1 MKNSDVPGTLYR
13 RGSIW
18 WFERWAF
25 GKRLRVST
33 KLRDK
38 DAAIQWVRMG
48 AFGTRTFSAPKE
60 LTRKFILRLLAQAR
74 GRAKV
79 IGVPFK
85 LSEEDFIEMYKAAN
99 QHCAVS
105 GLPFDV
111 AQVDGVNRRPYAPSI
126 DRIDGMLGYTKD
138 NCRIVCCA
146 VNLAMNDFGETVL
159 WDIATSM
166 VELRR
171 RKLTAVSPPTVVSTV
186 GA

>member
-1 MKNSDVPGTLYR
+1 MRNDVPGTLYK
-13 RGSIW
+13 RGDIW
-18 WFERWAF
+18 WFERSTY
-25 GKRLRVST
+25 GRRIRVST
-33 KLRDK
+33 KLRDR
-38 DAAIQWVRMG
+38 DQAVLWVRSG
-48 AFGTRTFSAPKE
+48 AFGTRTFSEPKE
-60 LTRKFILRLLAQAR
+60 IPPRFIKRLLDQAK

-85 LSEEDFIEMYKAAN
+85 LLVEDFQELYEKSGK
-99 QHCAVS
+99 HCAVS
-105 GLPFDV
+105 GLPFDI
-111 AQVDGVNRRPYAPSI
+111 AQIDGVHRRPYAPSI

-146 VNLAMNDFGETVL
+146 VNLAMNDFGENVL

-171 RKLTAVSPPTVVSTV
+171 RRLQAVSPPHSGTHK